1 MIHCKNLIIRQLQMK
16 YQSLLKNVMVKL
28 IFLIG
33 LSVLSSISPSMH
45 AQSVGSIIIEEV
57 EYQRSGDSGQT
68 LIIAYPES
76 TQELRPAVVHF
87 HGGGFRK
94 GEASAKT
101 AEWLA
106 QSGFVGIS
114 VNYRL
119 SGEAIFPAAVHDCK
133 AAVRWARAHTEQY
146 GIDPERIG
154 AFGGSAGGHLAAIVG
169 TSGGDAYLEGDGTYA
184 SFSSRVQAVSENYGP
199 TDFLRMNDAPGR
211 MDHDS
216 PTSPE
221 SAFIGGPIQEN
232 PEQVQRANPITYV
245 DPSDPPILMIHG
257 RNDMSVPYNQSE
269 LLYEALQ
276 QAGVTAKLVPV
287 ENAGHGFKPEPKEAT
302 ISPSRE
308 EIQAMHIDWFKKYL
322 GDSQESAK
330 K

>member
-1 MIHCKNLIIRQLQMK
+1 MTKLNFFFSLGLLALCAGSLTV
-16 YQSLLKNVMVKL
+16 YSQS
-28 IFLIG
+28 
-33 LSVLSSISPSMH
+33 
-45 AQSVGSIIIEEV
+45 ADSIIIEEV
-57 EYQRSGDSGQT
+57 EYQRVGDSSQT
-68 LIIAYPES
+68 LIIAYPASSE
-76 TQELRPAVVHF
+76 ELYPAVVHF

-101 AEWLA
+101 AEWLV
-106 QSGFVGIS
+106 QSGFVGVS

-133 AAVRWARAHTEQY
+133 AAVRWARAHAEQY

-154 AFGGSAGGHLAAIVG
+154 AFGGSAGGHLAALVG
-169 TSGGDAYLEGDGTYA
+169 TSGGDAYLEGDGPYP
-184 SFSSRVQAVSENYGP
+184 SFSSRVQAVAENYGP
-199 TDFLRMNDAPGR
+199 TDFLLMNDAPGR

-221 SAFIGGPIQEN
+221 SAFIGTPIQEN
-232 PEQVQRANPITYV
+232 PEQVQKANPIAYV
-245 DPSDPPILMIHG
+245 DPSDPPILIIHG
-257 RNDMSVPYNQSE
+257 KNDMSVPYNQSE

-276 QAGVTAKLVPV
+276 QAGVTVKLVPV

-308 EIQAMHIDWFKKYL
+308 EIRKMQINWFKKYL
-322 GDSQESAK
+322 VDSPGSAK
-330 K
+330 Q

>member
-1 MIHCKNLIIRQLQMK
+1 MTK
-16 YQSLLKNVMVKL
+16 YQFFFLL
-28 IFLIG
+28 G
-33 LSVLSSISPSMH
+33 LTTLSSMPLAVYSQ
-45 AQSVGSIIIEEV
+45 AADSIVIEEV
-57 EYQRSGDSGQT
+57 EYQRDDESKQT
-68 LIIAYPES
+68 LIIAYPKS
-76 TQELRPAVVHF
+76 GDMLRPAVVHF

-106 QSGFVGIS
+106 NSGFVGIS

-119 SGEAIFPAAVHDCK
+119 SGEAVFPAAVHDCK
-133 AAVRWARAHTEQY
+133 TAIRWARAHADQY
-146 GIDPERIG
+146 GIEPERIG
-154 AFGGSAGGHLAAIVG
+154 AFGGSAGGHLAAIIG
-169 TSGGDAYLEGDGTYA
+169 TSGGDAYLEGDGSYP
-184 SFSSRVQAVSENYGP
+184 SFSSRVQAVVENYGP

-232 PEQVQRANPITYV
+232 PEQVRKANPIAYV
-245 DPSDPPILMIHG
+245 DPSDPPVLIIHG
-257 RNDMSVPYNQSE
+257 KNDMSVPYNQSE
-269 LLYEALQ
+269 LLYEALRK
-276 QAGVTAKLVPV
+276 AGVTAKLVPV
-287 ENAGHGFKPEPKEAT
+287 ENAGHGFKPEPSEAT

-308 EIQAMHIDWFKKYL
+308 EIQAMQIDWFKKHL
-322 GDSQESAK
+322 VDSQESAK